1 MKNTR
6 RDFLKTFAATS
17 LTVPMLS
24 ALQANAAIAPEKKL
38 GVALVGLG
46 YYATY
51 QLAPALEK
59 TANCRLAG
67 IVTGTPSKVETWKKK
82 YNIPDKNIYNYQ
94 NFDQIA
100 DNPDIDV
107 VYVVLPN
114 SMHHEFTLRAAKA
127 GKHVICEKPMA
138 VSVKEAEEMIAACK
152 AANVQLAIGY
162 RLHYEPFTNEVMR
175 LAKDK
180 DFGKV
185 TFIEASFGFPLRD
198 PKAWRLNPK
207 LSGGGPMM
215 DVGIYALNAA
225 RYATGEEPISV
236 TAQTVKTRPDIYLPG
251 IEETLFWQM
260 KFPSGAV
267 SNHTTTYNSGLQRL
281 YVGYENGNLEM
292 SPAYDY
298 GPLKGKTSKGPMDL
312 PIVYHQVLE
321 LDGICGSILENKPNI
336 TPGEEGLR
344 DMKLIEAIFKAAKTG
359 KEIKVS

>member
-17 LTVPMLS
+17 AVVPLLS
-24 ALQANAAIAPEKKL
+24 SFNPKTPFTGKKL

-46 YYATY
+46 YYATH
-51 QLAPALEK
+51 QLAPALQQTEF
-59 TANCRLAG
+59 CELVG
-67 IVTGTPSKVETWKKK
+67 IVTGSPEKTATWQKK
-82 YNIPDKNIYNYQ
+82 YNISQENIYNYE

-100 DNPDIDV
+100 NNKAIDV

-114 SMHHEFTLRAAKA
+114 GMHHEFVLRAAKA

-138 VSVKEAEEMIAACK
+138 VSVKQAEEMIAACK

-198 PKAWRLNPK
+198 VKAWRLNPA

-236 TAQTVKTRPDIYLPG
+236 TAQSVKTRPDLYVEG
-251 IEETLFWQM
+251 VEETLFWQM

-267 SNHTTTYNSGLQRL
+267 SNHTTTYNSGVQRL
-281 YVGYENGNLEM
+281 YIGYENGDLQM

-298 GPLKGKTSKGPMDL
+298 GPLKGKTSKGEMTL
-312 PIVYHQVLE
+312 PIVYHQVLQ
-321 LDGICGSILENKPNI
+321 LDGICSDIINKKPI
-336 TPGEEGLR
+336 RTPGEEGLR
-344 DMKLIEAIFKAAKTG
+344 DMKLIAAIFKAAKTG
-359 KEIKVS
+359 KEIKV

>member
-1 MKNTR
+1 MNNTR
-6 RDFLKTFAATS
+6 RDFLKTFVATS
-17 LTVPMLS
+17 VALPLVS
-24 ALQANAAIAPEKKL
+24 ATNASANTEKKL

-46 YYATY
+46 SYATNN
-51 QLAPALEK
+51 LAPALVN
-59 TANCRLAG
+59 TQNCYLAG
-67 IVTGTPSKVETWKKK
+67 IVTGTPEKAETWKKK

-94 NFDQIA
+94 NFDEIA
-100 DNPDIDV
+100 KNPDIDV

-114 SMHHEFTLRAAKA
+114 GLHHEYTLRAAKA

-138 VSVKEAEEMIAACK
+138 ISVKEGEEMIAACK
-152 AANVQLAIGY
+152 AAKVTLSIGY
-162 RLHYEPFTNEVMR
+162 RLHYEPFTNEVIR

-198 PKAWRLNPK
+198 KKAWRMIPK
-207 LSGGGPMM
+207 LSGGGPML

-236 TAQTVKTRPDIYLPG
+236 TAQTVKTRPDIYVDG

-260 KFPSGAV
+260 KFPSGV
-267 SNHTTTYNSGLQRL
+267 ISNHTTTYNSYLQRL

-292 SPAYDY
+292 SPAFDY
-298 GPLKGKTSKGPMDL
+298 GPLKGKTSKGDMNF
-312 PIVYHQVLE
+312 PIVHHQTLM
-321 LDGICGSILENKPNI
+321 LDGICGDIINKRPMR

-344 DMKLIEAIFKAAKTG
+344 DMKIMRAVFEAAKTG
-359 KEIKVS
+359 KEVKLV

>member
-24 ALQANAAIAPEKKL
+24 ALQANAAAIAPEKKL

-59 TANCRLAG
+59 TTNCRLVG
-67 IVTGTPSKVETWKKK
+67 IVTGTPSKAETWKKK

-138 VSVKEAEEMIAACK
+138 VSVKEA
-152 AANVQLAIGY
+152 
-162 RLHYEPFTNEVMR
+162 
-175 LAKDK
+175 
-180 DFGKV
+180 
-185 TFIEASFGFPLRD
+185 
-198 PKAWRLNPK
+198 
-207 LSGGGPMM
+207 
-215 DVGIYALNAA
+215 
-225 RYATGEEPISV
+225 
-236 TAQTVKTRPDIYLPG
+236 
-251 IEETLFWQM
+251 
-260 KFPSGAV
+260 
-267 SNHTTTYNSGLQRL
+267 
-281 YVGYENGNLEM
+281 
-292 SPAYDY
+292 
-298 GPLKGKTSKGPMDL
+298 
-312 PIVYHQVLE
+312 
-321 LDGICGSILENKPNI
+321 
-336 TPGEEGLR
+336 
-344 DMKLIEAIFKAAKTG
+344 
-359 KEIKVS
+359 